1 LTLDEALML
10 ESQILSL
17 SIPAA
22 RTLRYFHQSFK
33 PKDVPTLWGRD
44 EELFSNERDLVALA
58 PVDTDR
64 LNIFLKKYFGYFFK
78 VSGLR
83 FSTETKVDPYTLQEK
98 TDGISQQEDLYYF
111 PERRV
116 QFAGLMITTLL
127 SAIILIGA
135 IVCLLLISN
144 RSLGLRVGMI
154 VLFTGLFAAVVGLLT
169 DARRAEIFVSTAA
182 YAAVLVVFISNTD
195 SARGNRAG

>member
-1 LTLDEALML
+1 
-10 ESQILSL
+10 
-17 SIPAA
+17 
-22 RTLRYFHQSFK
+22 
-33 PKDVPTLWGRD
+33 
-44 EELFSNERDLVALA
+44 LVALA

>member
-1 LTLDEALML
+1 M
-10 ESQILSL
+10 
-17 SIPAA
+17 
-22 RTLRYFHQSFK
+22 
-33 PKDVPTLWGRD
+33 
-44 EELFSNERDLVALA
+44 VALA